1 MRSLTVG
8 QRKKPSQ
15 HFVRKGRLTARNFGS
30 AINAKKVTPSFIK
43 RLLGKYE
50 FSRVKAGMGV
60 ENETEFI
67 KAFTAKKKN
76 TMRYFRQGC
85 GLTSQVVVD
94 LPLST
99 RA

>member
-30 AINAKKVTPSFIK
+30 EINAKKVTPSFIK

-50 FSRVKAGMGV
+50 FSRVKAVAWESKMRL
-60 ENETEFI
+60 NSL
-67 KAFTAKKKN
+67 KYLLQKK
-76 TMRYFRQGC
+76 T
-85 GLTSQVVVD
+85 
-94 LPLST
+94 P
-99 RA
+99 